1 MEIPKRFYFNG
12 GIIVITNW
20 NAGKLDTAL
29 RGRSYIQD
37 ISFTTEEILEIIK
50 NLMPAI
56 DPDRLSAKSKIKAFD
71 YLNEL
76 LQKDAEME
84 VSIRTFSICAK
95 IFEATSGDSEFSDED
110 AKSMIKEQMR
120 LQAARITGRGKT
132 GKY

>member
-1 MEIPKRFYFNG
+1 
-12 GIIVITNW
+12 
-20 NAGKLDTAL
+20 
-29 RGRSYIQD
+29 
-37 ISFTTEEILEIIK
+37 
-50 NLMPAI
+50 MPAI

-120 LQAARITGRGKT
+120 LQAARITGRGKS